1 MHSAC
6 SAPTHAKRVNARFDK
21 VQKSNNEEKCLCAVG
36 WAYNPKIP
44 LFAVSFLS

>member
-21 VQKSNNEEKCLCAVG
+21 VQKSNNEEKSKDSVICC
-36 WAYNPKIP
+36 I
-44 LFAVSFLS
+44 LSVIIHEHNA